1 MRNNL
6 NKMLFLITAMEI
18 EFRIDVGYVHVMD
31 MIVYIY
37 MYIIHRNLYLRV
49 NY

>member
-18 EFRIDVGYVHVMD
+18 EFRIDVGYVHV
-31 MIVYIY
+31 IYIY
-37 MYIIHRNLYLRV
+37 MYTIHRNLYLRV